1 MADQTNNE
9 LFPNQ
14 SVSIKKIK
22 RLKYFGHKTT
32 GYYDLFLSSMSG
44 DTTDRQI
51 FKKKEEETAP
61 LVSDRTKLQPA
72 PSDGLPS
79 EIEKTGNTEEKQE
92 FLKQDKEESKVC
104 TVIFFI
110 IKFLII
116 MYKHTFIYYSNLS
129 VIFKLKLILLHQM
142 I

>member
-44 DTTDRQI
+44 DTSDRQI

-61 LVSDRTKLQPA
+61 LVSDRTKLQPV

-92 FLKQDKEESKVC
+92 FLKQDKDESKVC
-104 TVIFFI
+104 TVII
-110 IKFLII
+110 
-116 MYKHTFIYYSNLS
+116 
-129 VIFKLKLILLHQM
+129 
-142 I
+142 